1 MRVPVF
7 GRGCAGG
14 VSGLALGPRLARA
27 EPGEVVLVV
36 VVELC
41 TLTSRTDRGT
51 KADVISSAL
60 FGDGSERE
68 SMTQKLGFAQFNAGR
83 LRAEGGV
90 EFGATHY
97 PLMIALRRCLFTEF
111 VSKTRRWPRL
121 RRRREY

>member
-1 MRVPVF
+1 M
-7 GRGCAGG
+7 
-14 VSGLALGPRLARA
+14 
-27 EPGEVVLVV
+27 GEGAWLVAFLVV
-36 VVELC
+36 QRVVE
-41 TLTSRTDRGT
+41 
-51 KADVISSAL
+51 
-60 FGDGSERE
+60 
-68 SMTQKLGFAQFNAGR
+68 LGFAQFNTER